1 MGRLRCA
8 SLAGDNGCRSGMILR
23 DQLRRKGPVEG
34 RMSPEL
40 LPGLQ
45 YGLPVLTLRVDGE
58 DGPINTCVPFDIW
71 E

>member
-8 SLAGDNGCRSGMILR
+8 SLAGDNGSWTGMILR
-23 DQLRRKGPVEG
+23 EQLRRKGPVEG

-45 YGLPVLTLRVDGE
+45 YGLPVLALSVDE
-58 DGPINTCVPFDIW
+58 EEW
-71 E
+71 LS